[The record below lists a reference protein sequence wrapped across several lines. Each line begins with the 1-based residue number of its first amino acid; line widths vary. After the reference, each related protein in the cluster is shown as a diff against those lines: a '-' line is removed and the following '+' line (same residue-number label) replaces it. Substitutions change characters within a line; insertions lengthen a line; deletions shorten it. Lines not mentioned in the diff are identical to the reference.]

1 MDYND
6 CFAWF
11 VKLVKE
17 YKILPLKVG
26 YDRYTAQYLVQQM
39 SSFGFHMDD
48 VFQGTNLT
56 PVLREMDGLLRDE
69 VLQLGGNKVLKA
81 HFLNVGIKQEI
92 DTRKFRP
99 VKIDQRCHIDGFVA
113 VADAL
118 TVRQKY
124 FNEIGRRL
132 KNIA

>member
-1 MDYND
+1 
-6 CFAWF
+6 
-11 VKLVKE
+11 
-17 YKILPLKVG
+17 
-26 YDRYTAQYLVQQM
+26 
-39 SSFGFHMDD
+39 MDD